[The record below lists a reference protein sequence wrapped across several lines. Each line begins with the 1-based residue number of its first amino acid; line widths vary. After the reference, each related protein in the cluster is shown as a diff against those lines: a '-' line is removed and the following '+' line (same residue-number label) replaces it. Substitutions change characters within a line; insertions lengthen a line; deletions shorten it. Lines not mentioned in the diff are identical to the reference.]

1 MDTAIRLGQ
10 GERSVAAAVAY
21 AITHQARSEIH
32 TILNEAPR
40 SQQELKRLIRAPGSK
55 NIGHHLREMLAD
67 GSIEIAYVKP
77 VRNAF
82 EHYYRAVEIPFY
94 TDEEIAAMP
103 PEAREAIAGLIFE
116 GVMSEAMAALWAG
129 KMVNDRRVWLSWRW
143 FNVDAQGR
151 GDFADEQA
159 RHWAR
164 VREIEVEALGRCA
177 KSGEPSKSMIVTSL
191 GFERFRVSGAQRL
204 LVAGSE
210 ESAPPPIRLG
220 QGKRGVEEAV
230 GYALKHQHRV
240 EILCLLNEGEYNRY
254 ELAALIGADPHKIK
268 HHLKELLDEGSIE
281 LAYSKR
287 IGNMIQH
294 YYRAV
299 EIPFYS
305 DEEIEALRP
314 AERQAFAGVILQAV
328 MAEALAALWAGKIA
342 DDPRVW
348 LSWRWFHVDAQGR
361 EDMADEQARHWARI
375 REREAEATNRCAK
388 SGEPTKSIIVASLG
402 HMRCRRA
409 PLTTPDD
416 DPNDPDTS
424 GGLLGLAES
433 AQESDRRRTFTP

>member
-1 MDTAIRLGQ
+1 METAIRLGQ

-21 AITHQARSEIH
+21 AITHQARTEIH
-32 TILNEAPR
+32 TILNEGPR
-40 SQQELKRLIRAPGSK
+40 SQEELARLIRAPASK
-55 NIGHHLREMLAD
+55 NIAHHLREMLAD
-67 GSIEIAYVKP
+67 GSIELAYVKR

-94 TDEEIAAMP
+94 TDEEIEAMP
-103 PEAREAIAGLIFE
+103 PEARQAIAGVILE

-129 KMVNDRRVWLSWRW
+129 RMVNDRRVWLSWRW

-151 GDFADEQA
+151 GDIADDQA
-159 RHWAR
+159 RHWER
-164 VREIEVEALGRCA
+164 VRGIEVESLGRCA
-177 KSGEPSKSMIVTSL
+177 KSGEPTKSIIVTSL
-191 GFERFRVSGAQRL
+191 GFERFRFSVPRPMPA
-204 LVAGSE
+204 VGSE

-240 EILCLLNEGEYNRY
+240 EILCLLNEGERNRY
-254 ELAALIGADPHKIK
+254 ELAALIGAEPHKIK

-287 IGNMIQH
+287 VGNMIQH

-314 AERQAFAGVILQAV
+314 EERQAFAGVILQAV
-328 MAEALAALWAGKIA
+328 MAESLAALWAGKMA
-342 DDPRVW
+342 GDRRVW
-348 LSWRWFHVDAQGR
+348 LSWRWFHVDSQGR
-361 EDMADEQARHWARI
+361 EDIADEQARHWERV
-375 REREAEATNRCAK
+375 RECEAESTNRCAR
-388 SGEPTKSIIVASLG
+388 SGEPTKSIIVTSLG
-402 HMRCRRA
+402 HVRCRRA
-409 PLTTPDD
+409 PVPTPDG
-416 DPNDPDTS
+416 DPSEP
-424 GGLLGLAES
+424 GLTGNVFASETQPRV
-433 AQESDRRRTFTP
+433 ARP

>member
-1 MDTAIRLGQ
+1 MVETAIRLGQ
-10 GERSVAAAVAY
+10 GKRSVAAAVAY
-21 AITHQARSEIH
+21 AVTHQARTEIR

-40 SQQELKRLIRAPGSK
+40 SQEELARLICAPASK
-55 NIGHHLREMLAD
+55 NIAHHLREMLAD
-67 GSIEIAYVKP
+67 GSIELAYAKP

-103 PEAREAIAGLIFE
+103 PEARDAIAGVIFE

-151 GDFADEQA
+151 EDIADEQA
-159 RHWAR
+159 RHWER
-164 VREIEVEALGRCA
+164 VREIEVESLGRCA
-177 KSGEPSKSMIVTSL
+177 KSGESTKSIIVTSL
-191 GFERFRVSGAQRL
+191 GFERFRFSLPRPMPEL
-204 LVAGSE
+204 GSE

-220 QGKRGVEEAV
+220 RGKRGVEEAV

-240 EILCLLNEGEYNRY
+240 EILCLLNEGERNRY
-254 ELAALIGADPHKIK
+254 ELAALIGEEPGKIK

-281 LAYSKR
+281 LAYSR
-287 IGNMIQH
+287 RVGNMMQH

-305 DEEIEALRP
+305 DEEIEALHP
-314 AERQAFAGVILQAV
+314 EERQAFAGVILQAV
-328 MAEALAALWAGKIA
+328 MAEALAALWAGKMA
-342 DDPRVW
+342 DDRRVW
-348 LSWRWFHVDAQGR
+348 LSWCWFHVDAQGR
-361 EDMADEQARHWARI
+361 EEIADDQARHWARV
-375 REREAEATNRCAK
+375 RECEAESTNRCAK

-402 HMRCRRA
+402 HVRCRRA
-409 PLTTPDD
+409 PMATPDD
-416 DPNDPDTS
+416 DLNEPGTMGNV
-424 GGLLGLAES
+424 LGLAGS
-433 AQESDRRRTFTP
+433 AQEPRL

>member
-1 MDTAIRLGQ
+1 LVETAIRLGQ

-21 AITHQARSEIH
+21 AVTHQARTEIH

-40 SQQELKRLIRAPGSK
+40 SQEELARLIRAPVSK
-55 NIGHHLREMLAD
+55 NIAHHLREMLAD

-82 EHYYRAVEIPFY
+82 EYYYRAVEIPFY

-103 PEAREAIAGLIFE
+103 PEAREAIAGVILE

-151 GDFADEQA
+151 GDIADDQA
-159 RHWAR
+159 RHWER
-164 VREIEVEALGRCA
+164 VREIEVESLGRCVR
-177 KSGEPSKSMIVTSL
+177 SGEPTKSIIVTSL
-191 GFERFRVSGAQRL
+191 GFERFRISGSQRMPA
-204 LVAGSE
+204 VGSE
-210 ESAPPPIRLG
+210 ESAPPSIRLG

-230 GYALKHQHRV
+230 GYALKHQYRV
-240 EILCLLNEGEYNRY
+240 EILCLLNEGEHNRY
-254 ELAALIGADPHKIK
+254 ELAVLIGEEPGKIK

-287 IGNMIQH
+287 VGNMIQH

-299 EIPFYS
+299 EVPFYS

-314 AERQAFAGVILQAV
+314 EERQAFAGVILQAV
-328 MAEALAALWAGKIA
+328 MAEALAALWAGKMA
-342 DDPRVW
+342 DDRRVW
-348 LSWRWFHVDAQGR
+348 LSWRWFHVDARGR
-361 EDMADEQARHWARI
+361 EDIADEQARHW
-375 REREAEATNRCAK
+375 ERVQECEAESANRCAR
-388 SGEPTKSIIVASLG
+388 SGEQTKSIIVALLG
-402 HMRCRRA
+402 HVRCRRA
-409 PLTTPDD
+409 PMAMTDD
-416 DPNDPDTS
+416 DPNEPGTM
-424 GGLLGLAES
+424 GNVLGFAGS
-433 AQESDRRRTFTP
+433 AQQARP